1 MTARTDQM
9 MGPQGTPLPRQS
21 IWIAQ
26 ALTIAGLIAY
36 VLLVQVL
43 APSLQEPGRRT
54 GAAVGLLLAL
64 VPAVLWLV
72 LFYVQD
78 AREPEPLGYVVRVAL
93 AGAVLGGAIVLPVV
107 QRVFASAGW
116 VNAGP
121 LIGLLESILIVGAL
135 QEFCVYLA
143 VRFTV
148 YEVNEFDEVA
158 DGVTYGTAA
167 GIGLAAILNLWFVTA
182 GPSINPAPAAIRIVV
197 IALGHSAFGGV
208 LGYFLGLAKIHR
220 QPQRAVQGLVLAA
233 VLNGLFTY
241 FLREVTQSGLTY
253 KPWNGL
259 VLAAAVAV
267 IVTLILVR
275 RGHAKA

>member
-1 MTARTDQM
+1 MTARSDQM
-9 MGPQGTPLPRQS
+9 MGPQGTPLPRRS

-43 APSLQEPGRRT
+43 TPSLQEPGRRA
-54 GAAVGLLLAL
+54 GVGVGLLLAL

-167 GIGLAAILNLWFVTA
+167 GVGLAVILNLWLVMA
-182 GPSINPAPAAIRIVV
+182 GPSINPVPTAIRIVV

-208 LGYFLGLAKIHR
+208 LGYFLGLAKIHH

-233 VLNGLFTY
+233 VLNGLFSH

-259 VLAAAVAV
+259 VLAAAVAAV
-267 IVTLILVR
+267 VTLVLVR
-275 RGHAKA
+275 RQRAKA

>member
-1 MTARTDQM
+1 MADR
-9 MGPQGTPLPRQS
+9 GASLPRRS

-36 VLLVQVL
+36 VLLVQVFSP
-43 APSLQEPGRRT
+43 ALQEPGRRA
-54 GAAVGLLLAL
+54 GGVIGLALAL
-64 VPAVLWLV
+64 VPAILWLI

-78 AREPEPLGYVVRVAL
+78 AREPEPLGYVLRVAL
-93 AGAVLGGAIVLPVV
+93 AGAVLGGAVVLPIAE
-107 QRVFASAGW
+107 RVFGSAAW
-116 VNAGP
+116 INAGP
-121 LIGLLESILIVGAL
+121 FTSLLGSILIIGAI

-148 YEVNEFDEVA
+148 YEADEFDEVA

-182 GPSINPAPAAIRIVV
+182 GPSINPGPAAIRIVV
-197 IALGHSAFGGV
+197 LALGHSAFGGL
-208 LGYFLGLAKIHR
+208 LGYFLGLAKILR
-220 QPQRAVQGLVLAA
+220 RPERAVQGFVLAA

-259 VLAAAVAV
+259 VLAATVAV
-267 IVTLILVR
+267 IVTVVLVR
-275 RGHAKA
+275 REHAKA

>member
-1 MTARTDQM
+1 MTALS
-9 MGPQGTPLPRQS
+9 GTSLPRRS

-26 ALTIAGLIAY
+26 ALTIAGLMAY

-43 APSLQEPGRRT
+43 APTLQEPGRRT
-54 GAAVGLLLAL
+54 GIVIGLTLAL

-116 VNAGP
+116 VNASP
-121 LIGLLESILIVGAL
+121 LVGLLGSILIIGAL

-148 YEVNEFDEVA
+148 YEVSEFDEVA

-167 GIGLAAILNLWFVTA
+167 GVGLAAMLNLSLVLA
-182 GPSINPAPAAIRIVV
+182 GPSINPVPMAIRMVV
-197 IALGHSAFGGV
+197 LALGHSAFGGV
-208 LGYFLGLAKIHR
+208 LGYFLGLAKIHH
-220 QPQRAVQGLVLAA
+220 QPQRAVQGFVLAA

-259 VLAAAVAV
+259 GLAAAVAV
-267 IVTLILVR
+267 IVTLVLVR
-275 RGHAKA
+275 REHAKA